1 VLETVPVLPWPLM
14 LKWMADHNREARLL
28 PGVLVD
34 LLLGMVVFSV
44 VSRITAL
51 RPEWAPSL
59 GISRGTPLCRIL
71 PGCVIE
77 VHSIASFPG

>member
-1 VLETVPVLPWPLM
+1 MLPWPLM

-28 PGVLVD
+28 PSVLVD
-34 LLLGMVVFSV
+34 WSLGMVVFSV

-51 RPEWAPSL
+51 RPEWVS
-59 GISRGTPLCRIL
+59 L
-71 PGCVIE
+71 PGHFKGYPYLTWLRNE